1 MMFEKLKIAKSFSV
15 QEFLIARRILP
26 LTFYNM
32 LCLFERGK
40 AVVVERSLRGATGQS
55 MKTRR
60 QANDEEI

>member
-1 MMFEKLKIAKSFSV
+1 
-15 QEFLIARRILP
+15 
-26 LTFYNM
+26 M